1 MAYSISCP
9 CGMQV
14 EVSEAQAGAWVT
26 CSCGRN
32 VSVPSLRELRN
43 PRPSAPATGIRD
55 SLPPPASS
63 SAPATESAAATD
75 GSAGSEASAG
85 EPTQAVYNYAAER
98 LIKDDVPPAQVRN
111 ELMAQGLSEEVAALV
126 VRQLQAARNGGSRE
140 AREAGQKNM
149 LLGALWCIGG
159 TVVTVVSYSAAS
171 GGGGRYI
178 IAWGAIIFGAIQFF
192 RGLSQMSHE

>member
-1 MAYSISCP
+1 
-9 CGMQV
+9 MQV
-14 EVSEAQAGAWVT
+14 EVSEAQAGAWAT

-43 PRPSAPATGIRD
+43 PRPSAPASGIRD
-55 SLPPPASS
+55 SLPPPTSNE
-63 SAPATESAAATD
+63 APATEPAANAHD
-75 GSAGSEASAG
+75 GPADAETE
-85 EPTQAVYNYAAER
+85 EPTQEVYNYAAKR
-98 LIKDDVPPAQVRN
+98 LINDEVLPAQVRK
-111 ELMAQGLSEEVAALV
+111 ELVAQGLTEEVAALV
-126 VRQLQAARNGGSRE
+126 VGQLQTVRNEG

-171 GGGGRYI
+171 DSGGGRYI

-192 RGLSQMSHE
+192 RGLSQMSHGE